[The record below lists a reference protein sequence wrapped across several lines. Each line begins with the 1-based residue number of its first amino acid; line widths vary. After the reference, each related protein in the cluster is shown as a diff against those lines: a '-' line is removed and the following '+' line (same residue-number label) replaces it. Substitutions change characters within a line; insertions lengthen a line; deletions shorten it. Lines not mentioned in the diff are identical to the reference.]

1 MLVPPHITKCFTC
14 RDKWR
19 LDLINTN
26 NCSVV
31 PIYMS
36 FYENNVTHYI
46 WKKWKKNKKN
56 TNLMKEIV
64 SKTNIIMTKKY
75 SATWWISSLYMM
87 FYHEHTNDYYDNLNR
102 KQAFLENDAVFLWQ
116 VILIKAKCIY
126 FAD

>member
-1 MLVPPHITKCFTC
+1 
-14 RDKWR
+14 
-19 LDLINTN
+19 
-26 NCSVV
+26 
-31 PIYMS
+31 
-36 FYENNVTHYI
+36 
-46 WKKWKKNKKN
+46 
-56 TNLMKEIV
+56 MKEIV
-64 SKTNIIMTKKY
+64 SKTNIIMAKKY